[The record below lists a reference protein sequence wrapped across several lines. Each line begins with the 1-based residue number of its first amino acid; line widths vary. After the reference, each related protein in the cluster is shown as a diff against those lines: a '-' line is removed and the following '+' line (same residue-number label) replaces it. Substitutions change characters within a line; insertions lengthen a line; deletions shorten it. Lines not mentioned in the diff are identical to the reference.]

1 MPIVGDF
8 RICSF
13 IQTCAQ
19 NVRKVHQEL
28 SRGILA
34 DILPAEREGR
44 GSEAVHELRN
54 ERQLAKRNVLPDV
67 PTSAATVLPR
77 VVVDLSRIRR
87 INWRGSASNAVPS
100 AAGDGAAVPDLLV
113 KRRIAARTQHGV
125 HVTTLLLLWLLRGA
139 SGRVNMLTRRLR
151 PGVLVF
157 ATAIAVPLQTVS
169 NAVRLASLL
178 MISGGERAA
187 LARAVALLALITVS
201 SCLAHPDLAAAR
213 ADGLRGK
220 APACR
225 SERVRGAA

>member
-1 MPIVGDF
+1 M
-8 RICSF
+8 
-13 IQTCAQ
+13 
-19 NVRKVHQEL
+19 RKVHQEL

-44 GSEAVHELRN
+44 GSEAVHEPRN

-187 LARAVALLALITVS
+187 LAVAPLTLITVS
-201 SCLAHPDLAAAR
+201 SSLGPSAIDALALCPDGHQHEQQPGR
-213 ADGLRGK
+213 DGRGCWRRHVLLRRLGREK
-220 APACR
+220 IQTPCW
-225 SERVRGAA
+225 